1 MRCFPGVVYT
11 APINVQNTSTSNS
24 EDLWIHFNNLTA
36 LSALNQLG
44 TYGAVTIDVGGT
56 PVFQSAHLNDNTARG
71 NTIGNGGALPE
82 WVQLATN
89 VGPTASRA
97 VTFKFAYASKMTQ
110 PEPGAKFNHYPV
122 LAIPGNEYL
131 NGDAYWDG
139 SAIQTMPLS
148 SSGTASSLYPF
159 MAGGTTPTL
168 GGDGSFPYG
177 ASYVYYA
184 QVTVEAGVTGDGL
197 PFQIVATQPGVSPV
211 DAGSSA
217 TIIP

>member
-1 MRCFPGVVYT
+1 MDGINFFWDETLPGVVYT

-89 VGPTASRA
+89 VRLTASRA

-110 PEPGAKFNHYPV
+110 R
-122 LAIPGNEYL
+122 
-131 NGDAYWDG
+131 
-139 SAIQTMPLS
+139 SALS
-148 SSGTASSLYPF
+148 STTIRYWRFRAMSASTVTPTARQRNPDHAAVEQRTDTSLYPY
-159 MAGGTTPTL
+159 MAGTTPTL
-168 GGDGSFPYG
+168 GGDGSLPYG
-177 ASYVYYA
+177 ASDVYYA
-184 QVTVEAGVTGDGL
+184 
-197 PFQIVATQPGVSPV
+197 
-211 DAGSSA
+211 
-217 TIIP
+217 